1 MQEDWKKSL
10 LAKDIKVGLAHQAPI
25 AQMNLPDLYATK
37 FRILQ
42 RLENNRLAY
51 TFLKVRKMKLVGE
64 EDGTRRSPEMDA
76 SESTLHAYPK
86 AADKKTGINE
96 EKRSRKTSLA
106 KLDLPPLTPHSRRKV
121 NWDLC
126 LEEVAHRAMLMAEE
140 NKFKLA
146 ELSNLSRRAR
156 KEISK
161 KENQS
166 KGLKEYRKLVSA
178 RFAYEVKAEFNA
190 ASLKLQGQRREVQ
203 GVHNIQLTE
212 PDPNPGSQARMADGL
227 RQLVAQVRLAEQVSD
242 PSAHSSADDKKDFEA
257 VRDQSIKEIQKV
269 LNKWNKPSVKNF
281 LKTSSLFLNVDK
293 TVPPTPF
300 ELNRQNATDFHF
312 PNGTHAAPDRSVF
325 GESMERT
332 GQVTPLELSQSTA
345 SLDTRAFALGS
356 HSFFQQLMKEKEKD
370 REKEKEKE
378 IKDKDMQK
386 IVKADNIDE
395 ALVLYLNQNN
405 PNDSFRKIFKTS
417 IEVFPNFP
425 KSFDEIPVAR
435 LPLHR
440 DREPY
445 EARNFFGDHA
455 TAQYVENGLGQF
467 VDEVLAKMQE

>member
-1 MQEDWKKSL
+1 
-10 LAKDIKVGLAHQAPI
+10 
-25 AQMNLPDLYATK
+25 MNLPDLYATK

-42 RLENNRLAY
+42 RLENNRLSY
-51 TFLKVRKMKLVGE
+51 TFLKVRRMKLIGE
-64 EDGTRRSPEMDA
+64 EDGTHASAEMDT
-76 SESTLHAYPK
+76 SESTLHAGSR
-86 AADKKTGINE
+86 AAEKKSGLIE
-96 EKRSRKTSLA
+96 EKQSRKASLA

-126 LEEVAHRAMLMAEE
+126 LEEVAHRAVLMAEE

-178 RFAYEVKAEFNA
+178 RFAYEVKAECEGA
-190 ASLKLQGQRREVQ
+190 AHQRLQGQRRDQ
-203 GVHNIQLTE
+203 LGVHNIQVNELDLGT
-212 PDPNPGSQARMADGL
+212 DVQARMSEAL
-227 RQLVAQVRLAEQVSD
+227 RALVAQVASVEQILG
-242 PSAHSSADDKKDFEA
+242 PGAPGASSVDDKKDYEA
-257 VRDQSIKEIQKV
+257 LRDQSVKEIQKV

-281 LKTSSLFLNVDK
+281 LKTSSLFHNVDK

-300 ELNRQNATDFHF
+300 ESLRAT
-312 PNGTHAAPDRSVF
+312 APDSLVPSGLQSRGERSVL
-325 GESMERT
+325 GD
-332 GQVTPLELSQSTA
+332 VADNQSVS
-345 SLDTRAFALGS
+345 SLDTRACMQSAAQ
-356 HSFFQQLMKEKEKD
+356 QQLLLLREKEREKD
-370 REKEKEKE
+370 KEKEKE
-378 IKDKDMQK
+378 IKDKEMQK
-386 IVKADNIDE
+386 LAKADNIDE

-417 IEVFPNFP
+417 IEVFPQFP

-445 EARNFFGDHA
+445 EARSFFGEYA
-455 TAQYVENGLGQF
+455 AAQYVEHGLGQF